1 MREILVIANRTLGGR
16 KLLDRVRELA
26 SEQETRFR
34 LVVPQSKP
42 SSGLVIYDEVVRD
55 SAQVRI
61 DLAVSLVG
69 EEGIQASGAVGDQ
82 DPFLAAMDAIAER
95 RPSAVIVSTHP
106 VTHSGWLRRDL
117 IERIENASGLPVEHI
132 VTDLEQ
138 EGLSFRVTLVIANQT
153 AGGED
158 LIERLREKAAD
169 GERHLFIAVVP
180 QQRGHNAAVQEARQR
195 LDAMLERLRA
205 AELPACAPPWGAAGM
220 IGDPDPYTATMNALE
235 LFRVDDIVIST
246 LPNERSGWLRANLI
260 ERIRGAT
267 AAPVEHVVVGV
278 SETAT
283 AAPAAAGS

>member
-1 MREILVIANRTLGGR
+1 
-16 KLLDRVRELA
+16 
-26 SEQETRFR
+26 
-34 LVVPQSKP
+34 
-42 SSGLVIYDEVVRD
+42 VVRD

-61 DLAVSLVG
+61 DLAVSLVA

-106 VTHSGWLRRDL
+106 ATASGWLRRDL
-117 IERIENASGLPVEHI
+117 IERIQNASGLPVEHI

-138 EGLSFRVTLVIANQT
+138 EGLTFRVTLVIANQT

-169 GERHLFIAVVP
+169 GQRHLFIAVVP
-180 QQRGHNAAVQEARQR
+180 QQRGHSAAVQEARQR
-195 LDAMLERLRA
+195 LAAMLQRLHA
-205 AELPACAPPWGAAGM
+205 AELPAAGM

-235 LFRVDDIVIST
+235 LFRVDDVVVST

-267 AAPVEHVVVGV
+267 GTPVEHVVVDV
-278 SETAT
+278 NQAT
-283 AAPAAAGS
+283 GAAPAAAGS

>member
-61 DLAVSLVG
+61 DLAVSLVA

-106 VTHSGWLRRDL
+106 ATASGWLRRDL
-117 IERIENASGLPVEHI
+117 IERIQNASGLPVEHI

-153 AGGED
+153 AGGDE
-158 LIERLREKAAD
+158 LIERLREQAAD
-169 GERHLFIAVVP
+169 GQRHLFIAVVP
-180 QQRGHNAAVQEARQR
+180 QQRGHSAAVQEARQR
-195 LDAMLERLRA
+195 LASMLERLHA
-205 AELPACAPPWGAAGM
+205 AELPAAGM
-220 IGDPDPYTATMNALE
+220 IGDPDPYTATVNALE
-235 LFRVDDIVIST
+235 LFRVDDVVIST
-246 LPNERSGWLRANLI
+246 LPNARSGWMRANLI
-260 ERIRGAT
+260 ERLRGAT
-267 AAPVEHVVVGV
+267 GVPVEHVVVEVGA
-278 SETAT
+278 TAS

>member
-26 SEQETRFR
+26 GEQETRFR

-61 DLAVSLVG
+61 DLAVSLVA
-69 EEGIQASGAVGDQ
+69 EEGIEASGAVGDQ
-82 DPFLAAMDAIAER
+82 DPFLATMDAIAER

-106 VTHSGWLRRDL
+106 ATASGWLRRDL
-117 IERIENASGLPVEHI
+117 IERIQNASGLPVEHI

-138 EGLSFRVTLVIANQT
+138 EGLTFRVTLVIANQT

-169 GERHLFIAVVP
+169 GQRHLFIAVVP
-180 QQRGHNAAVQEARQR
+180 QQRGHSAAVQEARQR
-195 LDAMLERLRA
+195 LAAMLERLRA
-205 AELPACAPPWGAAGM
+205 AELPAAGM
-220 IGDPDPYTATMNALE
+220 IGDPDPYIATMNALE
-235 LFRVDDIVIST
+235 LFRVDDVVIST
-246 LPNERSGWLRANLI
+246 LPNARSGWLRANLI

-267 AAPVEHVVVGV
+267 GVPVEHVVVDV
-278 SETAT
+278 SANASAAT
-283 AAPAAAGS
+283 AAAGS

>member
-16 KLLDRVRELA
+16 KLLERVRELA

-61 DLAVSLVG
+61 DLAVSLVA

-106 VTHSGWLRRDL
+106 ATASGWLRRDL

-153 AGGED
+153 AGGEE
-158 LIERLREKAAD
+158 LIERLREQAAD
-169 GERHLFIAVVP
+169 GQRHLFIAVVP
-180 QQRGHNAAVQEARQR
+180 QQRGHSAAVQEARQR
-195 LDAMLERLRA
+195 LAAMLEQLRA
-205 AELPACAPPWGAAGM
+205 AELPAAGM

-235 LFRVDDIVIST
+235 LFRVDDVVIST

-267 AAPVEHVVVGV
+267 ATPVEHVVVDI
-278 SETAT
+278 SQTAS

>member
-26 SEQETRFR
+26 GEEETRFR

-61 DLAVSLVG
+61 DLAISLVA

-106 VTHSGWLRRDL
+106 ATASGWLRRDL

-153 AGGED
+153 AGGDD

-169 GERHLFIAVVP
+169 GQRHLFIAVVP
-180 QQRGHNAAVQEARQR
+180 QQRGHSAAVQEARQR
-195 LDAMLERLRA
+195 LAAMLERLRA
-205 AELPACAPPWGAAGM
+205 AELPAAGM

-235 LFRVDDIVIST
+235 LFRVDDVVVST

-267 AAPVEHVVVGV
+267 SAPVEHVVVDV
-278 SETAT
+278 NAT
-283 AAPAAAGS
+283 ASATPAAAGS